1 MHKNQKSINRFSTVL
16 PRQGRR
22 QLWERLPMMSNQRG
36 VPGGSTAITPIM
48 WATGS
53 LSMTV
58 KVKND
63 SSKEI
68 GSGDGLGLEI
78 HSIWRRV
85 VDHFWGRPLSTALI
99 YMSRGDQNGKLLE
112 VTSHHWSTDWVGLRL
127 SQFQTF
133 NICLCIF
140 HVFNAISESILFT
153 PHSIITG
160 VTTAK
165 RKTNPYFPLSYWGH
179 LRNKV
184 IRERDQRLD

>member
-1 MHKNQKSINRFSTVL
+1 
-16 PRQGRR
+16 
-22 QLWERLPMMSNQRG
+22 MMSNQRG

-63 SSKEI
+63 SSKET

-99 YMSRGDQNGKLLE
+99 YMSRGDQNSKLLE
-112 VTSHHWSTDWVGLRL
+112 ATSHHCEAWIGLVLDWANFNHLISVFAYST
-127 SQFQTF
+127 
-133 NICLCIF
+133 CLMLDQKATSSR
-140 HVFNAISESILFT
+140 HT
-153 PHSIITG
+153 QQIITG
-160 VTTAK
+160 VTTEK
-165 RKTNPYFPLSYWGH
+165 RKTNPYFALSHWGH
-179 LRNKV
+179 LQIK
-184 IRERDQRLD
+184 L